1 MVHMDRLEKL
11 CSEQNGYITSS
22 KLLKNNYTKYQIRQF
37 VKEGILERVGRGQ
50 YVHQGYLVDEFL
62 IYQDLNKNFIYSN
75 ETALYLLNLTDRYP
89 LSFSV
94 TTKHKQHLRNHKL
107 KVYYVKDENYDLG
120 VTTVKDL
127 SGNNIKV
134 YNSERTICDI
144 IKNKNKID
152 TQIYVQGIQ
161 NYFLNHKPNL
171 RQLAQYAKQLNMS
184 KKVMEIVELYTK
196 P

>member
-62 IYQDLNKNFIYSN
+62 IYQYFNNNFIYSN

-127 SGNNIKV
+127 SGNDIKV

-171 RQLAQYAKQLNMS
+171 RQLAQYAKKLNMS
-184 KKVMEIVELYTK
+184 KKVMEIVELYMK